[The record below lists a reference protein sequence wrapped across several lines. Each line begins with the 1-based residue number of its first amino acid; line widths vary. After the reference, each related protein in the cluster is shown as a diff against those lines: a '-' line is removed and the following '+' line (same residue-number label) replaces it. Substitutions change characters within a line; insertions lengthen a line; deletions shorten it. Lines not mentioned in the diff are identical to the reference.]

1 MEEKKRKAPKKA
13 ATKPPKQQ
21 ASHEEALAMHKAGKT
36 DKEIAEALGL
46 LNENEASKLRRKHK
60 YTPLLKK

>member
-1 MEEKKRKAPKKA
+1 MEKKPTKKKA

-46 LNENEASKLRRKHK
+46 LMKTKPPNFAESTNTPRFSKNR
-60 YTPLLKK
+60 P

>member
-1 MEEKKRKAPKKA
+1 MEKKPTKKKA